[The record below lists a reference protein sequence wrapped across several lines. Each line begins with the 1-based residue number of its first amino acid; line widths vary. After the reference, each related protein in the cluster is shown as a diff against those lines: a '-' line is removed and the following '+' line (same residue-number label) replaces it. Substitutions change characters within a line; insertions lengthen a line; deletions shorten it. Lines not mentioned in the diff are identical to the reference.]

1 MKYIAKKCRW
11 RLSNIQQSYD
21 GHMDE
26 MLKELDELERLA
38 EIGRATEKAF
48 NYFSMESVD
57 DEGNGQ
63 FCMLRVEELLEW
75 YKESEAK

>member
-48 NYFSMESVD
+48 KHGVFMVIAS
-57 DEGNGQ
+57 NG
-63 FCMLRVEELLEW
+63 LTVEVEITTVKELIAW
-75 YKESEAK
+75 AESEAE